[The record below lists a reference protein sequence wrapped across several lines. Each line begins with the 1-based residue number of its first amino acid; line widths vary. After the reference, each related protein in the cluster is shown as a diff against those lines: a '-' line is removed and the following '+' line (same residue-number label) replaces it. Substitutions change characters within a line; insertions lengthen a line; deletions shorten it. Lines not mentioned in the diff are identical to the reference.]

1 MTIRRIFPVLSF
13 LLLAAMILAPASRV
27 AAQQGVAQ
35 QGAAPDSAAR
45 FGISFSGYVR
55 SDAIFDSRQSE
66 TLREGGIML
75 YPKPIE
81 WDQGTHGIDVMESP
95 SLTMLV
101 LHTRLAGTITG
112 PQAFGAKA
120 SAYMEGEFF
129 GVSDADA
136 NGFRV
141 RHAYVTLDWGST
153 RLMVGQYWHPMFVTS
168 VIPVFNFAA
177 PFIPYARNPQ
187 LRLTHTFGGLS
198 LSAAALMQSDFK
210 SVGPDATGK
219 ATRSASFLR
228 NAAMPMVDLQ
238 CAYTS
243 DALIAGVGGDVKT
256 LKPKLRDAAGASDET
271 ITSIMGSAYMRAV
284 IGPVTWKLQGV
295 FGQNLSDVTMLGGFA
310 ARQDDTLAWTN
321 RSAASVWTE
330 LSTGKDLMFCLF
342 AGLTKQDETD
352 DVVQNGATVYGMAPM
367 LDMVMRVA
375 PSVHWTSGKIKAVLE
390 AEWTAADW
398 IESYVDNSTLKPFV
412 SWRTVDN
419 WRLDAAIFYYF

>member
-1 MTIRRIFPVLSF
+1 MLFPAA
-13 LLLAAMILAPASRV
+13 LLMPTSRS
-27 AAQQGVAQ
+27 AAQ
-35 QGAAPDSAAR
+35 DSTAR
-45 FGISFSGYVR
+45 FGIGFSGYVR
-55 SDAIFDSRQSE
+55 ADAIFDSRQSE

-81 WDQGTHGIDVMESP
+81 WDDVSPWGGGTGDDVMASP

-141 RHAYVTLDWGST
+141 RHAFVTLDWGST
-153 RLMVGQYWHPMFVTS
+153 RLMAGQYWHPMFVTS
-168 VIPVFNFAA
+168 VIPAFNFAA

-187 LRLTHTFGGLS
+187 LRLTQTFGGIA
-198 LSAAALMQSDFK
+198 LSATALMQSDFK
-210 SVGPDATGK
+210 SVGPDAAGK
-219 ATRSASFLR
+219 ATRSSSFLR
-228 NAAMPMVDLQ
+228 NAAMPMFDLQ

-256 LKPKLRDAAGASDET
+256 LKPKLRDAAGASDQT
-271 ITSIMGSAYMRAV
+271 ITSYMGSAYLRAV

-295 FGQNLSDVTMLGGFA
+295 LGQNMSDVTMLGGFA
-310 ARQDDTLAWTN
+310 ARKDDTLAWTN
-321 RSAASVWTE
+321 RSAMSVWTE

-342 AGLTKQDETD
+342 AGLTKQNEAEDI
-352 DVVQNGATVYGMAPM
+352 VQNGATIYGMAPM
-367 LDMVMRVA
+367 LDMVYRVA
-375 PSVHWTSGKIKAVLE
+375 PSVHWSSGKVKTVLE

-398 IESYVDNSTLKPFV
+398 IVSYANDSALTPFV
-412 SWRTVDN
+412 CWRTVGN
-419 WRLDAAIFYYF
+419 LRLDAAIFYYF